1 MASKKITVIPAKT
14 RPDTIVGSAEILPRK
29 RVAAY
34 ARVSTDMDEQLNSYE
49 AQISYYTEHI
59 MKNPEWNFVK
69 VYTDEGI
76 SGLMTKKREG
86 FQTMIKDALSGKID
100 LILTKSVSRFARNTV
115 DTLTTVRKLK
125 DKGIEVYFE
134 KENIWTMD
142 SKGELLITIM
152 SSLAQ
157 EESRSISENVTWG
170 QRKRFADGKV
180 SMPYKQFLG
189 YKKGADGRPEIV
201 PEEAETVRRIYQEFL
216 LGMTYTGIAKGL
228 GCDEILSPGG
238 KETWSSSTIKSILQN
253 EKYKGDALLQKRFT
267 VDFLTK
273 KQKENEGEVPQYYV
287 TNSHDGIVSYEIFD
301 MVQVEIERRKKYK
314 VNGSS
319 QNFFSGRI
327 LCGCC
332 GEPFTR
338 KVWHSTTKYKRY
350 IWQCGKKYAGKE
362 PCTTPHFYEDEIMD
376 AFVKLLSRLYSQKGD
391 VLETCDAVI
400 CNVLDTSK
408 DKKRAVELETEL
420 DDAYREL
427 SERLRIMGRHAED
440 TETERASYETALQDY
455 EQKSVK
461 LERLK
466 ERISDKD
473 KRSFSCSYFIERL
486 GKLEESDIRFN
497 EKLWIS
503 LVDYVTVPDDDGKA
517 LIFHLRSGEKTT
529 IPVD

>member
-1 MASKKITVIPAKT
+1 
-14 RPDTIVGSAEILPRK
+14 
-29 RVAAY
+29 
-34 ARVSTDMDEQLNSYE
+34 
-49 AQISYYTEHI
+49 
-59 MKNPEWNFVK
+59 
-69 VYTDEGI
+69 
-76 SGLMTKKREG
+76 
-86 FQTMIKDALSGKID
+86 MIKDALSGKID

-125 DKGIEVYFE
+125 DKGVEVYFE

-189 YKKGADGRPEIV
+189 YKKGTDGRPEVV
-201 PEEAETVRRIYQEFL
+201 PEEAEIVRRIYQEFL

-228 GCDEILSPGG
+228 GCDGILSPGG

-287 TNSHDGIVSYEIFD
+287 TGSHESIVSDEIFD
-301 MVQVEIERRKKYK
+301 MVQVEIERRRKYK

-319 QNFFSGRI
+319 QNFFSGWI

-362 PCTTPHFYEDEIMD
+362 PCSTPHFHEDEIKD
-376 AFVKLLSRLYSQKGD
+376 AFVKLLSKLYRQKGD

-400 CNVLDTSK
+400 SRVLDTSK
-408 DKKRAVELETEL
+408 DKIRAVELEAEL
-420 DDAYREL
+420 DEAYHEL
-427 SERLRIMGRHAED
+427 SERLRIRAQHAED
-440 TETERASYETALQDY
+440 TETERTSYEAALQDY

-461 LERLK
+461 LEKLK

-473 KRSFSCSYFIERL
+473 KRRFNCTCFIERL
-486 GKLEESDIRFN
+486 GKLEENDIAFN

-503 LVDYVTVPDDDGKA
+503 LLDYVTVPGNGKKE
-517 LIFHLRSGEKTT
+517 LTFHLRNGEGVM
-529 IPVD
+529 ISIL

>member
-1 MASKKITVIPAKT
+1 
-14 RPDTIVGSAEILPRK
+14 
-29 RVAAY
+29 
-34 ARVSTDMDEQLNSYE
+34 
-49 AQISYYTEHI
+49 
-59 MKNPEWNFVK
+59 
-69 VYTDEGI
+69 
-76 SGLMTKKREG
+76 
-86 FQTMIKDALSGKID
+86 
-100 LILTKSVSRFARNTV
+100 
-115 DTLTTVRKLK
+115 
-125 DKGIEVYFE
+125 
-134 KENIWTMD
+134 
-142 SKGELLITIM
+142 
-152 SSLAQ
+152 
-157 EESRSISENVTWG
+157 
-170 QRKRFADGKV
+170 
-180 SMPYKQFLG
+180 
-189 YKKGADGRPEIV
+189 
-201 PEEAETVRRIYQEFL
+201 
-216 LGMTYTGIAKGL
+216 MTYTGIAKGL

-287 TNSHDGIVSYEIFD
+287 TNSHDGIVSDEIFD